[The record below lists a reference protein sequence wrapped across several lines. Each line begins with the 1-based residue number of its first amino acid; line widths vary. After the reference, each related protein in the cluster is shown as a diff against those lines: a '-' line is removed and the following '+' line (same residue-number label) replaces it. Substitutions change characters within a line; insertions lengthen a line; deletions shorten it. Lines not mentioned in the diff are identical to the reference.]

1 MNILKLRKV
10 NDYLESL
17 NKTLFDMNNKE
28 LKELNTKL
36 KEATRQLRIK
46 IYFVARGLVA
56 EYFFIYVCWGT

>member
-36 KEATRQLRIK
+36 KEATR
-46 IYFVARGLVA
+46 
-56 EYFFIYVCWGT
+56 